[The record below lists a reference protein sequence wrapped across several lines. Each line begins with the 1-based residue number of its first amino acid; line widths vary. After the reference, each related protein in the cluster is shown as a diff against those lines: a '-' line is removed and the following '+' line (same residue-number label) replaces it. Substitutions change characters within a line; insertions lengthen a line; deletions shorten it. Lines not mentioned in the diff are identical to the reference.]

1 MSQPDPQTQTSHH
14 RWTVV
19 SVALFVIG
27 LLILIPTGLCAAF
40 VGILAISEGD
50 PSAILTILLFAGLP
64 VLVGG
69 TLIYSALRARERG

>member
-1 MSQPDPQTQTSHH
+1 MSQPDPQTQTSRP

-40 VGILAISEGD
+40 AGILGFIEGD
-50 PSAILTILLFAGLP
+50 LSALWFIFMFATLP

-69 TLIYSALRARERG
+69 TLIYSALQARERR